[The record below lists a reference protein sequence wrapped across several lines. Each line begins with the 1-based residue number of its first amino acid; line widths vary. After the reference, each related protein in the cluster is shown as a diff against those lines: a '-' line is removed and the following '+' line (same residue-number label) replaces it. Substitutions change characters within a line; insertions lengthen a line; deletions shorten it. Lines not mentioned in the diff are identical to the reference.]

1 MDIKSISVEVKAK
14 GIIPAA
20 NALGKFS
27 KTAQEGAP
35 AINAAK
41 QALEDF
47 AAITLDAATSGVK
60 SLSGAIRD
68 IKTNTKGISNLG
80 QSYKGV
86 STSFSALATAV
97 DKLNSS
103 VAGMAAFNAQL
114 AVTRDLLNEMKGSAG
129 VLSSVGRSAG
139 NATVSASSGGGKSGG
154 SGSDSDALTRS
165 QQNVLKELKREVI
178 YAESGKIG
186 WLEYKAAR
194 EGVTAQ
200 AAPLLASL
208 RGVDKTL
215 QQGTMSTKAYRAAM
229 NTVPAQLTDIATQLA
244 GGQNPFLIMLQ
255 QGGQLRDVFGSV
267 GGAAKALGSTLLS
280 ALLNPWT
287 LLAIAVGATA
297 FAFYKAAT
305 AQEEIQKALILTNN
319 YVGLSTDSFNAMSKA
334 AGEAS
339 GRSDLASEAM
349 LAIASSAKIA
359 GQNVERIATSS
370 AKFAAATG
378 QDIDKVVEEYA
389 SLAESPVEA
398 LDRLDTKYRF
408 LTTTQRENL
417 AELKKQGKEYEA
429 TAMAE
434 TLLADAH
441 DSMTNRIV
449 AGQGLM
455 SRGWADTK
463 ASFGNFW
470 QSVKDS
476 LSGGTDHQD
485 ALSAATEKYNT
496 LLVNRQ
502 TEEKKLISANEE
514 TKRRTQERLKSY
526 DAEIASALKIITLS
540 EAQRSAEKASASNKI
555 QEEKVKAITKQ
566 AEGYDE
572 IKKRQ
577 TEINKLS
584 ADMSFLKTQPQ
595 TKATLETIKSI
606 EDRIK
611 KLNEQNEPKKL
622 SGGVTRQNTLEAE
635 YEAILLDIEGYTT
648 KGAEYDKMTE
658 KGKRLLAVEKA
669 LANPKK
675 DTNIAV
681 LQEELKWLKLIVA
694 EEPKRKGLQDSTKEA
709 QGWLDIGD
717 AANVAADAIDRNTQ
731 VIAAN
736 GLESSRMTETQKKLA
751 EAQEASNKATDYGTK
766 MAAEWA
772 IAALERKNA
781 SEKLAAAEANSQKV
795 ANDNIELAAQQTS
808 ASALLRR
815 EYHQDAD
822 ATNMD
827 SEAKKRHNDLMK
839 LSAEVA
845 EKVAEAEGKIAVL
858 RGDSTVNHEKEI
870 ALYEKRI
877 EMLKQFGVEQTK
889 IVQNAPIKPDIQ
901 KGWESFY
908 TSIGKAQDVS
918 AGAFSSGFSLM
929 ENTLSDFFMTG
940 KMDAQEFG
948 KSMLKIIVQM
958 TTKLLLLKAVQ
969 AMVGMGSSVGT
980 PGSADFVGPVQSA
993 QGNAFSGAS
1002 QFAQGGSFTNGIYSK
1017 PTAFQFASGGGF
1029 SSLGVMGEERSNRAG
1044 EAVMPLTRTRQGDLG
1059 VNVSG
1064 QSSGGVQV
1072 NTTINIVGD
1081 SATTSTSS
1089 DGTEGKQFANMINT
1103 MIVRKIA
1110 EEKRP
1115 GGMLAKAA

>member
-154 SGSDSDALTRS
+154 SASDALTRS
-165 QQNVLKELKREVI
+165 QQNLLKEVERGAI
-178 YAESGKIG
+178 YVEKGKAG
-186 WLEYKAAR
+186 WLEYRAAQL
-194 EGVTAQ
+194 GVADA
-200 AAPLLASL
+200 AAPFIS
-208 RGVDKTL
+208 RMKGVNTTL
-215 QQGTMSTKAYRAAM
+215 QQGQMSTKAYRAAM

-267 GGAAKALGSTLLS
+267 GGAAKALGSTVMR

-287 LLAIAVGATA
+287 LLAAVVGGTA
-297 FAFYKAAT
+297 FAFYKAVT
-305 AQEEIQKALILTNN
+305 AQEDIQKALILTNN
-319 YVGLSTDSFNAMSKA
+319 YVGLTTESFNEMSKSV
-334 AGEAS
+334 GEAS
-339 GRSDLASEAM
+339 GRSSLASDAM

-370 AKFAAATG
+370 TKFAAATG
-378 QDIDKVVEEYA
+378 QDIDKVIAEYA

-408 LTTTQRENL
+408 LTTAQRENL

-429 TAMAE
+429 VSMAQ
-434 TLLADAH
+434 TLLADGH
-441 DSMTNRIV
+441 DAMTNRIV
-449 AGQGLM
+449 AGQGLIAQGIA
-455 SRGWADTK
+455 RIK
-463 ASFGNFW
+463 ATYGNYW
-470 QSVKDS
+470 QDLKN
-476 LSGGTDHQD
+476 LLGGGTERQD
-485 ALSAATEKYNT
+485 DLSAATEKYNI
-496 LLVNRQ
+496 LLANRQ
-502 TEEKKLISANEE
+502 QVEKQLLSTNEE
-514 TKRRTQERLKSY
+514 TKRRAQDRLRLY
-526 DAEIASALKIITLS
+526 DAEIASALKIITLT
-540 EAQRSAEKASASNKI
+540 EAQRSAEKATISNNA
-555 QEEKVKAITKQ
+555 QQQRVKDIVKESEA
-566 AEGYDE
+566 YDE
-572 IKKRQ
+572 VGKRISQ
-577 TEINKLS
+577 INKLT
-584 ADMSFLKTQPQ
+584 ADISFLKTQPQ
-595 TKATLETIKSI
+595 TKATLDTIKVI
-606 EDRIK
+606 EEKIK

-635 YEAILLDIEGYTT
+635 YKALLLDIEGYTA

-658 KGKRLLAVEKA
+658 KGKRLLAVEAA
-669 LANPKK
+669 LAKPQK
-675 DTNIAV
+675 DTNIAALKEEREWLIKIV
-681 LQEELKWLKLIVA
+681 EQEA
-694 EEPKRKGLQDSTKEA
+694 KRKGLQDASKEA

-717 AANVAADAIDRNTQ
+717 AANVAADAIDKNTKF
-731 VIAAN
+731 IAAN

-751 EAQEASNKATDYGTK
+751 EAQNVLNTSTDYGIK
-766 MAAEWA
+766 MSAAWA
-772 IAALERKNA
+772 VSALERKNA
-781 SEKLAAAEANSQKV
+781 SEKLAAAEANSQKI
-795 ANDNIELAAQQTS
+795 ANDNIDLTAQQNT
-808 ASALLRR
+808 ALELLR
-815 EYHQDAD
+815 EKYTQEAQ
-822 ATNMD
+822 AAEMD
-827 SEAKKRHNDLMK
+827 NTVKERRIELMK
-839 LSAEVA
+839 LEADVTKQVSA
-845 EKVAEAEGKIAVL
+845 AEAEIIKL
-858 RGDSTVNHEKEI
+858 QNDKSTNHEKEI
-870 ALYEKRI
+870 AFLNERI
-877 EMLKQFGVEQTK
+877 AKLKEFGATQAQ
-889 IVQNAPIKPDIQ
+889 IIQNAPIKPDIQ

-908 TSIGKAQDVS
+908 TSIGKAQDVY

-980 PGSADFVGPVQSA
+980 EGSANFVGPVKSA
-993 QGNAFSGAS
+993 QGSAFSGAS

-1064 QSSGGVQV
+1064 QGGGNVQV

>member
-103 VAGMAAFNAQL
+103 VSGMAAFNAQL
-114 AVTRDLLNEMKGSAG
+114 MVTRDLLNEMKGSAG

-154 SGSDSDALTRS
+154 SASDALTRS
-165 QQNVLKELKREVI
+165 QQNLLKEVERGAI
-178 YAESGKIG
+178 YVEKGKAG
-186 WLEYKAAR
+186 WLEYRAAQL
-194 EGVTAQ
+194 GVADA
-200 AAPLLASL
+200 AAPFIA
-208 RGVDKTL
+208 RMKGVNTTL
-215 QQGTMSTKAYRAAM
+215 QQGQMSTKAYRAAM

-267 GGAAKALGSTLLS
+267 GGAAKALGATVLR

-287 LLAIAVGATA
+287 LLAAAVGGTA
-297 FAFYKAAT
+297 FAFYKAYA
-305 AQEEIQKALILTNN
+305 AQAEIQKALILTNN
-319 YVGLSTDSFNAMSKA
+319 YVGLSTASIQQLSVSVGVA
-334 AGEAS
+334 AGNM
-339 GRSDLASEAM
+339 GLASDAVLLLASSGKVAGSAIEGI
-349 LAIASSAKIA
+349 AIAS
-359 GQNVERIATSS
+359 
-370 AKFAAATG
+370 AKFSAATG
-378 QDIDKVVEEYA
+378 TDIAKVVEEYA
-389 SLAESPVEA
+389 SLADNPVKALEN
-398 LDRLDTKYRF
+398 LDRKYKF
-408 LTTTQRENL
+408 LTKTQQDHIV
-417 AELKKQGKEYEA
+417 ELQRQGKETEA
-429 TAMAE
+429 LAMAQN
-434 TLLADAH
+434 LLADAH
-441 DSMTNRIV
+441 SKMAKQIVSDQGIIMKFLDRQAEAWGALWAKVKLFGSEGKKEQEQMIESSQRVADAIANRAKIEQKAASGDGAAQRQLKMYDEVIAKNRAIYDSIV
-449 AGQGLM
+449 
-455 SRGWADTK
+455 SRRKVENDNVDKGAQEDKLK
-463 ASFGNFW
+463 AIGREA
-470 QSVKDS
+470 
-476 LSGGTDHQD
+476 D
-485 ALSAATEKYNT
+485 ALNKV
-496 LLVNRQ
+496 LVNTTAINGYKSKIDILKKQPQ
-502 TEEKKLISANEE
+502 TEATIA
-514 TKRRTQERLKSY
+514 QIKSF
-526 DAEIASALKIITLS
+526 
-540 EAQRSAEKASASNKI
+540 
-555 QEEKVKAITKQ
+555 
-566 AEGYDE
+566 
-572 IKKRQ
+572 Q
-577 TEINKLS
+577 TEIIRLQEL
-584 ADMSFLKTQPQ
+584 M
-595 TKATLETIKSI
+595 
-606 EDRIK
+606 
-611 KLNEQNEPKKL
+611 EPKKL

-635 YEAILLDIEGYTT
+635 YKALLLDIEGYTA

-658 KGKRLLAVEKA
+658 KGKRLLAVEAA
-669 LANPKK
+669 LAKPQK
-675 DTNIAV
+675 DTNIAALKEEREWLIKIV
-681 LQEELKWLKLIVA
+681 EQEA
-694 EEPKRKGLQDSTKEA
+694 KRKGLQDASKEA

-751 EAQEASNKATDYGTK
+751 EAQNVLNTSTDYGIK
-766 MAAEWA
+766 MSAAWA
-772 IAALERKNA
+772 VSALERKNA
-781 SEKLAAAEANSQKV
+781 SEKLAAAEANSQKI
-795 ANDNIELAAQQTS
+795 ANDNIDLTAQQNT
-808 ASALLRR
+808 ALDLLR
-815 EYHQDAD
+815 EKYTQEAQ
-822 ATNMD
+822 AAGMD
-827 SEAKKRHNDLMK
+827 NTVKERRIELMK
-839 LSAEVA
+839 LEADVTKQVSA
-845 EKVAEAEGKIAVL
+845 AEAEIVKL
-858 RGDSTVNHEKEI
+858 QNDKSTNHEKEI
-870 ALYEKRI
+870 AFLNERI
-877 EMLKQFGVEQTK
+877 AKLKEFGATQAQ
-889 IVQNAPIKPDIQ
+889 IIQNAPIKPDIQ

-908 TSIGKAQDVS
+908 TSIGKAQDVY

-969 AMVGMGSSVGT
+969 AMVGMGSS
-980 PGSADFVGPVQSA
+980 SAGVSSAAASMSDFSERA
-993 QGNAFSGAS
+993 QGGAFAGAS

-1064 QSSGGVQV
+1064 QSSGSVQV